1 MTLNDRLR
9 ASHPKERFILSAGL
23 IVSVCASSIFTHSL
37 GCGGGQWTV
46 NVEGRDRTII
56 VPSTASVQPPY
67 NSDGTT
73 PPRRYVVR
81 MSDGTLDWEVELP
94 EVATGYELRIPIKG
108 KTRPGE
114 VTFSGAALTD
124 ADKDLLNNLRRKNP
138 DFEGEGVYDEGGR
151 SLTPQGASEG
161 AQSSAQKSK
170 KMQKNAQPAPTRQSY
185 LINLEKSRQLFKA
198 GKYELALV
206 ALKSLDQQYPN
217 DVTIKSMIGTL
228 WLQLNQPELA
238 REAWESALK
247 IDPNNRTIIEALKQL
262 EAPSRGLGE
271 QKSSV
276 DKKRRKR
283 RLIRRRRVPK
293 KKRSPQ

>member
-9 ASHPKERFILSAGL
+9 ASHPKTRSLLSATL
-23 IVSVCASSIFTHSL
+23 IVSVFVPCVLTHST
-37 GCGGGQWTV
+37 GCGGAQWKI
-46 NVEGRDRTII
+46 NVEGRDRTIV

-67 NSDGTT
+67 NSDGKT

-114 VTFSGAALTD
+114 VTFSGGALTD

-138 DFEGEGVYDEGGR
+138 DFEGEGIYDEEGR
-151 SLTPQGASEG
+151 SLTPQGQAKD
-161 AQSSAQKSK
+161 AQSSTQKLKNSK
-170 KMQKNAQPAPTRQSY
+170 INSQPAPTRQSY
-185 LINLEKSRQLFKA
+185 LISLEKSRQLFKA

-206 ALKSLDQQYPN
+206 ALKSLDQEYPN
-217 DVTIKSMIGTL
+217 DVTIKSMVGTL

-247 IDPNNRTIIEALKQL
+247 IDPNNRSIIEALKQL